1 LRRAVLAEIETGVLF
16 PPKWPANTL
25 AATRR
30 KSVPLRDALEEG
42 ILSSIPETELDD
54 HKIRRLANTTNI
66 TFLGIESEALPAS
79 NPI

>member
-16 PPKWPANTL
+16 PPNWPANTL

-30 KSVPLRDALEEG
+30 KSVPLR
-42 ILSSIPETELDD
+42 D

>member
-16 PPKWPANTL
+16 PPNWPANTL

-30 KSVPLRDALEEG
+30 EPSRFEMRLRKG